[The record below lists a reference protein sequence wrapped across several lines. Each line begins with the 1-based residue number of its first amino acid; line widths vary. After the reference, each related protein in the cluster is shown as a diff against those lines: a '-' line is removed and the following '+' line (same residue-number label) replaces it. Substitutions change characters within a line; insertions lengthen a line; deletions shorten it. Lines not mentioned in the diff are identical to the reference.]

1 MAITMQT
8 KKKAPIVVSFAGQT
22 ECRRK
27 KPPQKRSPSKGE
39 GGLSAKPVENRAVNP
54 RNARRKPVPET
65 TVEFAFGKRKRMPKS
80 AHVPPKTAPV
90 PRTSAPVSPKAA
102 PVPRTS
108 APVSPKAA
116 PTPQKSA
123 LEIYTELVAIFAACR
138 QACNENRVKKLR
150 VGGNGVYDPKTGF
163 CKLQKLE
170 KFSKKDKLPRLPKL
184 KKLPKA
190 PKAKKVKFKKTA
202 KK

>member
-80 AHVPPKTAPV
+80 AHVPPKT
-90 PRTSAPVSPKAA
+90 A